1 MKNLIPRVG
10 DWYRN
15 HLQQSFEIVAYDE
28 AEGAV
33 EIQYFDGDLEEIELD
48 AWQQLEI
55 ESIDAPEDWSGPF
68 DGIGREEMGDV
79 EMAVFNGSLDSVL
92 DDLDRND

>member
-28 AEGAV
+28 AEGTV
-33 EIQYFDGDLEEIELD
+33 GIQYFDGDLEEIELD
-48 AWQQLEI
+48 AWQQMEI

-79 EMAVFNGSLDSVL
+79 EMSVFNGSLDSVL